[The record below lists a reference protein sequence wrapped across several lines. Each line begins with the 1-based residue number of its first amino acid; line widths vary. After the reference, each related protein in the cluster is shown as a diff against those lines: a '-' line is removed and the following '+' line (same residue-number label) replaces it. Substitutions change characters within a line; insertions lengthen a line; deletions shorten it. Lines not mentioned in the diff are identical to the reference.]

1 MTYSRLARLQAE
13 QAMKQEKRKYSIR
26 KVSTIGATSALI
38 GSLAFISTQA
48 KADEATTAQTETQVV
63 VDNAAQTTDQTADVD
78 NAATATS
85 TAAETPAA
93 TSTTTASTEEAPVAS
108 TAASASEENNTTS
121 ETAEATATSE
131 TTDTTATT
139 ETATTVKENDEKAN
153 ATDTSK
159 ADKAQATAEVDK
171 LAVDENGLTEQAKK
185 IAEEAGLDI
194 AKLTD
199 AQKTALNKIYMD
211 STAET
216 GTQMT
221 YKQFQEIAD
230 TLLAQDERYAIPYFN
245 AAAIKNMKAATT
257 VDAQTKQVAD
267 LDVWDSWPVQDVKTG
282 EVVNWNGYQLVVA
295 MMGIPNTNDNHL
307 YLLYND
313 YKDNNFDNWRNAG
326 SIFGYGLDAITQQ
339 WSGSA
344 IVNSDG
350 TIQLYYTNVDTS
362 DNNSNNQMLAT
373 ATLTLAVENGQVVI
387 KSVDNNRILTPKG
400 GDGYYYQSYKQW
412 RATFTG
418 ADNIAMRDPHVIE
431 DEDGQRYL
439 VFEASTGTQNYQG
452 ENQIYNWKNYGGDAA
467 FNVSSLFDILANE
480 DMYVRASFA
489 NAAIGIVRLTGNEKT
504 PSIAQYYTPLLSST
518 MVSDEIERPNV
529 VKLGGKYYLF
539 AASRLNHGSNDIA
552 WNKANEEVGDNVVM
566 LGYVSD
572 KLTSG
577 YKPLNKSGV
586 VLTASVPADWR
597 TATYSYYAVP
607 VEGSDDTLLV
617 TAYMTNRNE
626 VAGKGKN
633 STWAPSFLI
642 QILPDGATRVLA
654 KMTEQGDWIWD
665 ASSET
670 QTTVGT
676 FETSY
681 LPGEN
686 DGYIDWNLIGG
697 YNLKPHM
704 PYKPTDPTTPHTPE
718 DPDNPDTPTPD
729 SPTPHT
735 PTTPNKGQ
743 GKVPNVPAVA
753 KAGILPTTSDSDN
766 SLVATIGFA
775 ILASMTAYV
784 AYGGYKRK
792 YQ

>member
-1 MTYSRLARLQAE
+1 
-13 QAMKQEKRKYSIR
+13 
-26 KVSTIGATSALI
+26 
-38 GSLAFISTQA
+38 
-48 KADEATTAQTETQVV
+48 
-63 VDNAAQTTDQTADVD
+63 
-78 NAATATS
+78 
-85 TAAETPAA
+85 
-93 TSTTTASTEEAPVAS
+93 
-108 TAASASEENNTTS
+108 
-121 ETAEATATSE
+121 
-131 TTDTTATT
+131 
-139 ETATTVKENDEKAN
+139 
-153 ATDTSK
+153 
-159 ADKAQATAEVDK
+159 
-171 LAVDENGLTEQAKK
+171 
-185 IAEEAGLDI
+185 
-194 AKLTD
+194 
-199 AQKTALNKIYMD
+199 MD

-480 DMYVRASFA
+480 DMRIRASFA

-504 PSIAQYYTPLLSST
+504 PSIAQYYTPLL
-518 MVSDEIERPNV
+518 
-529 VKLGGKYYLF
+529 
-539 AASRLNHGSNDIA
+539 
-552 WNKANEEVGDNVVM
+552 
-566 LGYVSD
+566 
-572 KLTSG
+572 
-577 YKPLNKSGV
+577 
-586 VLTASVPADWR
+586 
-597 TATYSYYAVP
+597 
-607 VEGSDDTLLV
+607 
-617 TAYMTNRNE
+617 
-626 VAGKGKN
+626 
-633 STWAPSFLI
+633 
-642 QILPDGATRVLA
+642 
-654 KMTEQGDWIWD
+654 
-665 ASSET
+665 
-670 QTTVGT
+670 
-676 FETSY
+676 
-681 LPGEN
+681 
-686 DGYIDWNLIGG
+686 
-697 YNLKPHM
+697 
-704 PYKPTDPTTPHTPE
+704 
-718 DPDNPDTPTPD
+718 
-729 SPTPHT
+729 
-735 PTTPNKGQ
+735 
-743 GKVPNVPAVA
+743 
-753 KAGILPTTSDSDN
+753 
-766 SLVATIGFA
+766 
-775 ILASMTAYV
+775 
-784 AYGGYKRK
+784 
-792 YQ
+792 